1 MSIWF
6 SWVVISLLYIV
17 FLCNVF
23 SQVMNVPIKK
33 SKLAQVIIVI
43 LFSLIDGVL
52 AIKNVSIRPILV
64 NLNYILILYIL
75 YEIKLSKSVIF
86 VFLFSMFSAIGEI
99 LFVLLLLLFKVNI
112 NDFFLSLYGIFTCN
126 LGILFM
132 LIIIYNNR
140 LITCI
145 INKIVKWF
153 TTKNIIKSLTLF
165 IIFFLTISLLMKE
178 NFLNV
183 KYVSNVITIYMFVL
197 CLIALLIQLFK
208 ENSDKN
214 QIKNKYDSLFK
225 YAKTYEHEV
234 VEKSKWQHEYENQ
247 LIIIRDK
254 IDPKNKDA
262 INYINKLL
270 KNKPSN
276 ENTQWLIK
284 LSKFPDIGIKG
295 LLHYK
300 ICEMVKNGIK
310 VYVDVIDEK
319 SIPKELP
326 KKHLEDNLQDISMA
340 LGVYLDNAMQA
351 AMESDNK
358 YLIVEFKC
366 DKEQITIQIS
376 NTYKGKVQL
385 DKINQERYT
394 TKGSNH
400 GYGLSIVKDIMDRN
414 KYLSQER
421 EMNGMYYVQRLL
433 IDLKK

>member
-6 SWVVISLLYIV
+6 SGFICSFMFSLAYSYMFNNLINEEKYWYKKIFLYVMLSILTCFVFCLKTGIRSTIMFMSVLILLKFIYKKNWFKTVVTT
-17 FLCNVF
+17 FLIHILCAL
-23 SQVMNVPIKK
+23 SE
-33 SKLAQVIIVI
+33 IIVA
-43 LFSLIDGVL
+43 V
-52 AIKNVSIRPILV
+52 ILV
-64 NLNYILILYIL
+64 
-75 YEIKLSKSVIF
+75 
-86 VFLFSMFSAIGEI
+86 
-99 LFVLLLLLFKVNI
+99 
-112 NDFFLSLYGIFTCN
+112 GIFRLELDSFTSTS
-126 LGILFM
+126 LGILIVNFLVLFVSILVFNIPFLKKLM
-132 LIIIYNNR
+132 IYIIKWYETKNFSSLVVTVFVACITILVLLYKNISGFNNFLEFLVNNIFVVGIIYFVVR
-140 LITCI
+140 FLIEKTS
-145 INKIVKWF
+145 NTKIR
-153 TTKNIIKSLTLF
+153 
-165 IIFFLTISLLMKE
+165 
-178 NFLNV
+178 
-183 KYVSNVITIYMFVL
+183 
-197 CLIALLIQLFK
+197 
-208 ENSDKN
+208 
-214 QIKNKYDSLFK
+214 NKYNQLLS

-262 INYINKLL
+262 INYINNLL

-276 ENTQWLIK
+276 ENTRWLIK

-400 GYGLSIVKDIMDRN
+400 GYGLSIVKDIMNRN

-421 EMNGMYYVQRLL
+421 EMNGMYYVQKLL

>member
-6 SWVVISLLYIV
+6 SWVVISLLYIL

-23 SQVMNVPIKK
+23 SRVMNVPIKK
-33 SKLAQVIIVI
+33 SKLVQVIIVI

-86 VFLFSMFSAIGEI
+86 VLLFSMFSAIGEI
-99 LFVLLLLLFKVNI
+99 LFVLILLLFKVNI

-126 LGILFM
+126 LGFLFM
-132 LIIIYNNR
+132 LIIIYNNG

-214 QIKNKYDSLFK
+214 QIKNKYDSLLK

-254 IDPKNKDA
+254 IDSKNKDA

-421 EMNGMYYVQRLL
+421 EINGMYYVQKLL

>member
-6 SWVVISLLYIV
+6 SGFLCSFMFSLAYSYMFNNLMNEEKCWYKKIFLYIILSVLTCFV
-17 FLCNVF
+17 FCLKTGIRSTIMFMSVLVLLKFIYKKNWSKTVVTTFLIHILCAL
-23 SQVMNVPIKK
+23 SE
-33 SKLAQVIIVI
+33 IIVA
-43 LFSLIDGVL
+43 V
-52 AIKNVSIRPILV
+52 ILV
-64 NLNYILILYIL
+64 
-75 YEIKLSKSVIF
+75 
-86 VFLFSMFSAIGEI
+86 
-99 LFVLLLLLFKVNI
+99 
-112 NDFFLSLYGIFTCN
+112 GIFKFELDSLTSTS
-126 LGILFM
+126 LGILIVNFLVLFVSILVFNIPFFKKLM
-132 LIIIYNNR
+132 IYIIKWYETKNFSSLVVTVFVACITILVLLYKNINGFNNFLEFIVNNIFVVGIIYFVVR
-140 LITCI
+140 FLIEKTS
-145 INKIVKWF
+145 NTKI
-153 TTKNIIKSLTLF
+153 
-165 IIFFLTISLLMKE
+165 M
-178 NFLNV
+178 
-183 KYVSNVITIYMFVL
+183 
-197 CLIALLIQLFK
+197 
-208 ENSDKN
+208 
-214 QIKNKYDSLFK
+214 NKYDQLLS

-262 INYINKLL
+262 LNYINKLL

-300 ICEMVKNGIK
+300 ICEMVKNDIK

-326 KKHLEDNLQDISMA
+326 KKLLEDNLQDISMA

-351 AMESDNK
+351 SMESDNK

-366 DKEQITIQIS
+366 DEKQITIQIS

-414 KYLSQER
+414 KHLSQER